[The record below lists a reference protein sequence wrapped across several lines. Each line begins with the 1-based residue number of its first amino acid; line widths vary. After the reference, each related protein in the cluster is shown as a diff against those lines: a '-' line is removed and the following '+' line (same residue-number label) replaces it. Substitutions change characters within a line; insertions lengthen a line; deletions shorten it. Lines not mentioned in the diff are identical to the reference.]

1 MDSASSYIHHF
12 SLKILVLPVT
22 PIRTQEFERHFQL
35 LEDHSRIALA
45 DVPPPTA
52 GSSSGA
58 GSRNGPRSNGAVP
71 GASLGAG
78 SSSAAGLPASDRPA
92 SVTGPAAS
100 SSKSSANALLAP
112 TPASRGFLNLR
123 FVRHWDSKEHAE
135 HQAWLEEFQF
145 HRKVVAVIGILDC
158 AEWDGQEQDA
168 ALGMDVQPR
177 HPMPD
182 QAKAEGLQEARH
194 GQTPPPPRS
203 DSDALAGQEKAPAV
217 QGRALKDGAKLF
229 HEMVY
234 SRAPRDIF
242 AKRCYAFNPA
252 DHQSD
257 DADGLVLIP
266 TVGDLGFYI
275 HTLLAEL
282 SSSILAGLSRA
293 VSLVSLLA
301 GRSARSWAN
310 EMPLGQSRQMISL
323 DSRSFVA
330 MPRERPLFA
339 NGGDY
344 FAKSRP
350 ASLDGKSEHP
360 HRLSAPQP
368 QAATRAASPQTV
380 PGSALAPIPGA
391 STRAPSPMAFSA
403 SARSVSATGSPAD
416 AIDSKTRKRLAGR
429 LQKLRGDLYCL
440 AGRTVEGMAWC
451 VIAAQRAERA
461 LTTWRRD

>member
-1 MDSASSYIHHF
+1 MDSTSSYIRHF

-52 GSSSGA
+52 ASSSSSSSSSANRSGPRGNGAALGA
-58 GSRNGPRSNGAVP
+58 GLGA
-71 GASLGAG
+71 GAG
-78 SSSAAGLPASDRPA
+78 SSSTAGPSAADRPA
-92 SVTGPAAS
+92 SVTSPVAS
-100 SSKSSANALLAP
+100 SSSANALLAP

-145 HRKVVAVIGILDC
+145 HRKIVAVIGILDC
-158 AEWDGQEQDA
+158 AEWDGQEHDAAPGKGMLLQQQHLTPDRSTEAEGQQDA
-168 ALGMDVQPR
+168 
-177 HPMPD
+177 
-182 QAKAEGLQEARH
+182 H
-194 GQTPPPPRS
+194 GQAPPRPGS
-203 DSDALAGQEKAPAV
+203 DSNAHAGQEEATVAS
-217 QGRALKDGAKLF
+217 GRTLKDGAKLF

-293 VSLVSLLA
+293 VSLMFLLR
-301 GRSARSWAN
+301 GRSARSSTDHA
-310 EMPLGQSRQMISL
+310 
-323 DSRSFVA
+323 
-330 MPRERPLFA
+330 PR
-339 NGGDY
+339 
-344 FAKSRP
+344 
-350 ASLDGKSEHP
+350 
-360 HRLSAPQP
+360 
-368 QAATRAASPQTV
+368 
-380 PGSALAPIPGA
+380 PIPTDGL
-391 STRAPSPMAFSA
+391 
-403 SARSVSATGSPAD
+403 ARLPL
-416 AIDSKTRKRLAGR
+416 IRLNA
-429 LQKLRGDLYCL
+429 
-440 AGRTVEGMAWC
+440 EGETALF
-451 VIAAQRAERA
+451 ER
-461 LTTWRRD
+461 